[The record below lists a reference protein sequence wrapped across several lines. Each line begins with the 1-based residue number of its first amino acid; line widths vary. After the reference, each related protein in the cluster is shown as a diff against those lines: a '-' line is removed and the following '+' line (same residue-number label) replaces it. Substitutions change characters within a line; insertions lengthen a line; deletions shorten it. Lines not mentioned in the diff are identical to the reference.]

1 MMTPKLKKNF
11 LKIEKKS
18 HKIMKKSKLCEVGGR
33 CKVGEGEA
41 AGGWMMRERK
51 KDYAE
56 ECYYPDELSMNG

>member
-1 MMTPKLKKNF
+1 
-11 LKIEKKS
+11 
-18 HKIMKKSKLCEVGGR
+18 MKKSKLCEVGGR